1 MIIRA
6 ARSDEVRTLAALGA
20 IAWEQAFNAS
30 GENTGD
36 LIKNAEATYFH
47 FCTHYWPVI
56 VVAEAEREVLGW
68 GAVQDSD
75 NKITDLWVL
84 PNFQRNG
91 IGSALLDTL
100 EEQISARGFKTVT
113 LDTHAKNAPALSFF
127 KAQGYAVSSFQSSYS
142 QELDRNVDS
151 LVLTKRFDA
160 PTH

>member
-20 IAWEQAFNAS
+20 IAWEQAFKAS

-36 LIKNAEATYFH
+36 LMKNAEATYFH

-56 VVAEAEREVLGW
+56 VVAEVDREILGW

-84 PNFQRNG
+84 PNFQRKG
-91 IGSALLDTL
+91 IGSALLRVL
-100 EEQISARGFKTVT
+100 EEQIKSRNCKSVK
-113 LDTHAKNAPALSFF
+113 LDTHAKNTPALAFF
-127 KAQGYAVSSFQSSYS
+127 KAQGYYVSSFQSSYS

-151 LVLTKRFDA
+151 LVLKKRFGKR
-160 PTH
+160 